1 MLKLDF
7 NRRRIMEERNT
18 VKKTY
23 KLFIG
28 GKFPRSESGRT
39 YRLVNGEGDVICN
52 VSQASKKDFRNAV
65 VAARAAVAGWEGTA
79 AFLKSQIIYRIAE
92 MLESRFVQ
100 FVQELTA
107 EGVSPEEAARE
118 VKEAIDLVVH
128 YAGWADKYQAL
139 FSTVN
144 PVSSPHFSFS
154 TLEPT
159 GVVSIAAP
167 EESSL
172 LGILSAVLP
181 VIVGGNTCVVLAS
194 NMMPVSAITLAEV
207 LATSDV
213 PAGVV
218 NILTGVRSELLP
230 SMASHMDVNALLVCS
245 VEFEERKLAR
255 ELAADNLKH
264 VVLRDDDAIR
274 QSPYH
279 ILDFQEVKTT
289 WHPIGV

>member
-1 MLKLDF
+1 MS
-7 NRRRIMEERNT
+7 ERNI

-39 YRLVNGEGDVICN
+39 YRLVDGAGDVICN

-65 VAARAAVAGWEGTA
+65 VEARNAQAGWQA
-79 AFLKSQIIYRIAE
+79 CSAFLRSQIIYRIAE

-100 FVQELTA
+100 FVQELTS

-118 VKEAIDLVVH
+118 VREAIDLVVH
-128 YAGWADKYQAL
+128 YAGWADKYSAL
-139 FSTVN
+139 FSSVN
-144 PVSSPHFSFS
+144 PVSSPHYNVS
-154 TLEPT
+154 TLEAT
-159 GVVSIAAP
+159 GVVAVAAP

-172 LGILSAVLP
+172 LGILSAILP

-194 NMMPVSAITLAEV
+194 NMMPISAITLAEV

-230 SMASHMDVNALLVCS
+230 VMASHLDVNALLLCS
-245 VEFEERKLAR
+245 GDLDERKIAR
-255 ELAADNLKH
+255 ELGADNVKR
-264 VVLRDDDAIR
+264 VVLRDDAALS

-279 ILDFQEVKTT
+279 IMDFQEVKTT